1 MEVNSKPQKKSKAT
15 EIDEMEASEL
25 ADADGLE
32 KEYQRSYVGM
42 ANISWDNISIS
53 KDLDVKVNQFRV
65 YRIIM

>member
-1 MEVNSKPQKKSKAT
+1 MEVNSKPQKKSKSA
-15 EIDEMEASEL
+15 EIDELEASEL
-25 ADADGLE
+25 ADGLE

-42 ANISWDNISIS
+42 ANISLDNISIS